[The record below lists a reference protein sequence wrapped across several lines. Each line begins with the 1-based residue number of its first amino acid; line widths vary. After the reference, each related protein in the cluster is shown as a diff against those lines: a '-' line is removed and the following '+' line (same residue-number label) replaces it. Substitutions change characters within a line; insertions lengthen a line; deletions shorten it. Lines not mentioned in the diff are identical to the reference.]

1 MQKKIQNCGRF
12 LANLVVWRAHISTR
26 EEKQRRQA
34 DAADARTVARNVTP
48 IPLRNAYYDYR
59 GYDYGSPYSRD
70 VAYARPSR
78 GIPNGGSSWIRM
90 IILMCLVWFNT
101 SIVFYNDFDSVQCET
116 GRIYWEKAVYAK
128 FKSTG
133 ETYVR

>member
-1 MQKKIQNCGRF
+1 
-12 LANLVVWRAHISTR
+12 
-26 EEKQRRQA
+26 
-34 DAADARTVARNVTP
+34 
-48 IPLRNAYYDYR
+48 
-59 GYDYGSPYSRD
+59 
-70 VAYARPSR
+70 
-78 GIPNGGSSWIRM
+78 M